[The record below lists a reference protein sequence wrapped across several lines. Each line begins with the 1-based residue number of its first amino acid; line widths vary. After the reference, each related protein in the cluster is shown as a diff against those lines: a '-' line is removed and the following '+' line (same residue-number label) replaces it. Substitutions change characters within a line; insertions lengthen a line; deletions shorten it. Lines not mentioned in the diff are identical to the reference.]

1 MTISELIPRYLSFQR
16 TGGRS
21 PWTITNARSHL
32 RRFASFCTSE
42 GVDTIEALTSDLL
55 TDYQEDLSWHLTK
68 KGRPLTARSQSE
80 HLSTLKSFCAWL
92 KRENYLLGDPS
103 TTITLPRKP
112 SPLPRDILDVREV
125 TRILS
130 SPNMRSHSGY
140 RDRVVLEILYSTG
153 LRRSEIMHLNVEDVD
168 CQGGYLT
175 VREGKGKKDRVVP
188 LGRVASELCLNYL
201 TSVREHLLTD
211 QKEKKETALFL
222 NRWGQRLGI
231 GAIGAIV
238 TKYARDAKVK
248 KHVTPHT
255 FRHTCAT
262 HMLKGGAHIRH
273 LQEML
278 GHASLESTQVYT
290 RITIPDLKKI
300 HAKYHPREREAEED

>member
-1 MTISELIPRYLSFQR
+1 MTLSEPILKYLSSQR
-16 TGGRS
+16 ALGRS
-21 PWTITNARSHL
+21 RWTITNARSHL
-32 RRFASFCTSE
+32 RRFASFCAGE
-42 GVDTIEALTSDLL
+42 RVEAVEDVTSDLL
-55 TDYQEDLSWHLTK
+55 TDYQEELSWHLTK
-68 KGRPLTARSQSE
+68 KGRPLTARTQAE
-80 HLSTLKSFCAWL
+80 HLSTLKGFCAWL
-92 KRENYLLGDPS
+92 KREDYLLSDPS
-103 TTITLPRKP
+103 TTIRLPRKP
-112 SPLPRDILDVREV
+112 SPLPRDILEV
-125 TRILS
+125 GEVKKILS

-140 RDRVVLEILYSTG
+140 RDRVLLEILYSTG
-153 LRRSEIMHLNVEDVD
+153 LRRSEIMYLNVEDVD

-175 VREGKGKKDRVVP
+175 VREGKGRKDRVVP
-188 LGRVASELCLNYL
+188 LGRTASELCLNYL
-201 TSVREHLLTD
+201 TSVREHLLKGKT
-211 QKEKKETALFL
+211 EETALFL
-222 NRWGQRLGI
+222 NRWGERLGI

-238 TKYARDAKVK
+238 TKYAQEARVK

-300 HAKYHPREREAEED
+300 HAKYHPREREAEDR